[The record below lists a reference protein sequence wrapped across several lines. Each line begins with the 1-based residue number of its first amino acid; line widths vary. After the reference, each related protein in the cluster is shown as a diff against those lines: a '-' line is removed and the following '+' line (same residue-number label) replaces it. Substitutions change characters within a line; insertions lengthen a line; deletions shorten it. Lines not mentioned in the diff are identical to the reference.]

1 MLIGKPIHQ
10 SLLERGSSQG
20 WPADDL
26 QRPVLEVAAELG
38 IDAVQSSADW
48 WGAVCPM
55 HGDTQPSLRLNVTKN
70 YWMCFGCGKGGCV
83 ASLYMAVRRCSKEA
97 AILACTV
104 KGADGL
110 DDLTKAPKE
119 SQETGEGLLVGAILA
134 LGKAIA
140 DGGEVD
146 LEAFCDALAAS
157 PPSVEEC
164 WACLCSAQAGP
175 S

>member
-1 MLIGKPIHQ
+1 MDPKDEIKAKLDLVEVIREYVQIKPVGVNFQARCPFHREKTPSFIV
-10 SLLERGSSQG
+10 SPERQI
-20 WPADDL
+20 W
-26 QRPVLEVAAELG
+26 R
-38 IDAVQSSADW
+38 
-48 WGAVCPM
+48 
-55 HGDTQPSLRLNVTKN
+55 
-70 YWMCFGCGKGGCV
+70 CFGCGKGGCV

-119 SQETGEGLLVGAILA
+119 SQETGEVLLVGAILA
-134 LGKAIA
+134 LGKAIG